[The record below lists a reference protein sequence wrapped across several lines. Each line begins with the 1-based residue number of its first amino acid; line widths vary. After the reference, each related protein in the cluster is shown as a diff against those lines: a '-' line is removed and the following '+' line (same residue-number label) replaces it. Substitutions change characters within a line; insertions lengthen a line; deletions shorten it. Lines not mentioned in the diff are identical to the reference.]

1 MQKVRTNI
9 EMFIFEILR
18 EAQQVSFKRGGE
30 GGVDGPILALSENEL
45 KSVYTAQYLCFHV
58 HSTI

>member
-1 MQKVRTNI
+1 MQKGRTNI
-9 EMFIFEILR
+9 EMFIFEKLR
-18 EAQQVSFKRGGE
+18 IAEQVSFKRGG
-30 GGVDGPILALSENEL
+30 GVDGPFLALSENEL